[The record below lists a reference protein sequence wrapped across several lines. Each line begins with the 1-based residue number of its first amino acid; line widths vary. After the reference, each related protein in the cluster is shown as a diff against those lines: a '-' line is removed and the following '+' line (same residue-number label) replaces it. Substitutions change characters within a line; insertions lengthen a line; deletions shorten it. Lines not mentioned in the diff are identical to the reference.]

1 MEEFNLREELSGVRW
16 FFTTVKNVEFD
27 YGTHWKMNRH
37 FNLKSNIFPSDRDT
51 FNEIKSSITIVG
63 LSSSH
68 RKIKKILFMII
79 FLLSFRSF
87 FYSSLFL
94 FLYFIQKV
102 YLTHKFV

>member
-68 RKIKKILFMII
+68 RKIKNPLYDNFFII
-79 FLLSFRSF
+79 F
-87 FYSSLFL
+87 SLVFL
-94 FLYFIQKV
+94 
-102 YLTHKFV
+102 